1 MRSYMKPPRPKL
13 PPHLDKL
20 LDAEV
25 PRFSAAEMA
34 RRRVAIAEAMNEAGV
49 AAILFSGGDR
59 KGSATQWLTGWPSTS
74 GHYVVFTPGAQDYLS
89 VKNPNNLPLAK
100 ILAPEARCDWN
111 AEGSEKLAIAELTR
125 RGVKGKKLGVIGSYG
140 HSLYERLA
148 GAGFVPVDM
157 SRAYTRLRFV
167 KSAEELDFLRVG
179 CALTD
184 AGVEAL
190 VRHAA
195 PGVDE
200 HDLSDFIERAYVP
213 WGGMTQIHY
222 TSCTSMTNPDTCVP
236 SQLPRMK
243 KVKAGDV
250 LVTEISASFWS
261 YPGQV
266 QRTIAVGAEP
276 SNLYAELHACAEEAY
291 AAIAKAMR
299 PGVHVEALLDAASVI
314 ATRGFTI
321 CDDLVHGYVGGYMAP
336 ILGTRERPSASVPD
350 FTLAE
355 NMTIVVQPSVTTKDG
370 RAGVQTGE
378 LLHITKDGARR
389 LHQVRPG
396 FLRAGQ

>member
-1 MRSYMKPPRPKL
+1 MTSYVKPPRPKL

-25 PRFSAAEMA
+25 PKFTAAEMA
-34 RRRVAIAEAMNEAGV
+34 RRRQAITEAMQQAGA

-74 GHYVVFTPGAQDYLS
+74 GHYVVFTPGEQDYLS

-100 ILAPEARCDWN
+100 ILAPETRCDWN

-125 RGVKGKKLGVIGSYG
+125 RGAKGCKVGVIGSYS
-140 HSLYERLA
+140 HALHERLA
-148 GAGFVPVDM
+148 GAGFDPVDM

-179 CALTD
+179 CAFTD
-184 AGVEAL
+184 LAVEAL
-190 VRHAA
+190 AREAA
-195 PGVDE
+195 PGLDE
-200 HDLSDFIERAYVP
+200 HDLGDIIERAYVP

-222 TSCTSMTNPDTCVP
+222 TSCTSMANPDTCVP

-243 KVKAGDV
+243 KVHAGDV

-266 QRTIAVGAEP
+266 QRTIAVAAAP
-276 SNLYAELHACAEEAY
+276 TALYADLHACAEEAF
-291 AAIAKAMR
+291 AAITKVMK
-299 PGVHVEALLDAASVI
+299 PGTHVEALLDAASVI
-314 ATRGFTI
+314 AARGYTI

-370 RAGVQTGE
+370 KAGVQTGE
-378 LLHITKDGARR
+378 LVHITKEGAKR

-396 FLRAGQ
+396 FLRAG